1 MDDDKIID
9 LFFERSEQAI
19 AELSIKYGAVLL
31 KIAGNILNNSQDA
44 EECVNDA
51 CLVVWNSVPPKRPE
65 KLLAYTCGIVQKLAL
80 KKYRTKSAQK
90 RNGTFDLALEELEEF
105 IPSNA
110 LVEDEALENEL
121 SKAVNGFLGKMKPA
135 DRVAF
140 VKHYW
145 CGESLTDIAGELHT
159 TEHNISVRLYR
170 IRKALKKFLMKEG
183 LINEK

>member
-9 LFFERSEQAI
+9 LLFERSEQAI
-19 AELSIKYGAVLL
+19 VELSKKYGTVLL
-31 KIAGNILNNSQDA
+31 KTAGNILNNKQDA

-51 CLVVWNSVPPKRPE
+51 YLVVWNSVPPKRPK
-65 KLLAYTCGIVQKLAL
+65 KLLVYTCGIVQKLAL

-121 SKAVNGFLGKMKPA
+121 SKAVNEFLEKIKTA
-135 DRVAF
+135 DRIAF
-140 VKHYW
+140 VKRYRL
-145 CGESLTDIAGELHT
+145 GESLTDIAGELHT
-159 TEHNISVRLYR
+159 TEHSISVRLYR
-170 IRKALKKFLMKEG
+170 IRKELKKFLIKEG
-183 LINEK
+183 FLNEK